1 MKYILSLLVLMQ
13 LYLSASQTHTP
24 ILQDPQPPYNLWYT
38 GSLLQLTPVNL
49 SPKQISIEPVLIVSS
64 IYGFYNSN
72 FGVDRKKS
80 IMSINPIM
88 EFKMGLFPKTE
99 LKVVGAYISKSQG
112 NESSSNFQD
121 VFLYF
126 GYELLKDKKH
136 SIIPDLSLFLQVT
149 VPTGKFDKLD
159 SQEILLE
166 TSGQG
171 AYQIGPA
178 LSYQKIFYFHKN
190 YFILYGNIIYLFSTE
205 TSLKGYSVYGGGK
218 KARGKIQPGDRCYLI
233 LSGEY
238 LFNQNWGV
246 VCDAQLF
253 YQWEATNFKGNPGVT
268 ADKAP
273 ATIGLPASLQIS
285 ITPSI
290 EYNFSENCGVYGG
303 SWLTI
308 AGKNA
313 TAFAGGF
320 AALVYGF

>member
-1 MKYILSLLVLMQ
+1 MKYIVALCVLTQ
-13 LYLSASQTHTP
+13 SYLSASQLNVPTIEDT
-24 ILQDPQPPYNLWYT
+24 QPSYNLWYT

-49 SPKQISIEPVLIVSS
+49 SPGQIAIEPVLIVSS

-72 FGVDRKKS
+72 WGTNHTKS
-80 IMSINPIM
+80 ILSINPVM
-88 EFKMGLFPKTE
+88 EFKMGLFPRTE
-99 LKVVGAYISKSQG
+99 IKIVGAYVSKFQG
-112 NESSSNFQD
+112 KESSSNFQD
-121 VFLYF
+121 MFLYF
-126 GYELLKDKKH
+126 GYEILKDKKH
-136 SIIPDLSLFLQVT
+136 SITPDLSLFLQVT
-149 VPTGKFDKLD
+149 VPTGRFDKLG
-159 SQEILLE
+159 SQNILLE

-178 LSYQKIFYFHKN
+178 LSYQKIFYLPKN

-205 TSLKGYSVYGGGK
+205 VSLKGYNSYGGGK
-218 KARGKIQPGDRCYLI
+218 GTRGTVRPGDRCFFI

-238 LFNQNWGV
+238 LFNQNWGF

-253 YQWEATNFKGNPGVT
+253 YQGKTTNFKGNPGLT
-268 ADKAP
+268 EAGTP

-290 EYNFSENCGVYGG
+290 EYNFSENCGIYGG
-303 SWLTI
+303 AWLTV

-313 TAFAGGF
+313 AAFAGGF